1 MEKFWQ
7 TTRLSDMSKA
17 EWESLC
23 DGCALCCLH
32 KLEDEDTG
40 EVYYTNVSCRELNEN
55 SCRCKHYLQRKTLVP
70 ECLVLTNDDIESFAW
85 LPTTCAYRLVSEGKD
100 LFAWHPLVS
109 GDANSVHQAGVSV
122 KGKIVQEEN
131 VHPDALEDHIITW
144 VNT

>member
-55 SCRCKHYLQRKTLVP
+55 SCRCKHYSQRKTLVP